1 MKIEILTLFPE
12 IYPGALGCSI
22 VGRAVRKGLVTIR
35 AVDLRDYAHD
45 RRGTVDD
52 RPYGGGPG
60 MLMNAEVLSEAIDDL
75 REDGT
80 VVILTSPRGK
90 KFDQREAEKLSRK
103 ESVLFVCGHYEGVD
117 QRVIDT
123 RIDEEYSIGDFVLT
137 SGNLA
142 AMAMTDAVVRLLPGA
157 LGDDESGRDE
167 SFSTG
172 LLEYPQY
179 TRPPVFEGIPVPE
192 VLLSGDHEKIA
203 RWRHLEAAKIT
214 RERRPDCWERFLK
227 EKNGGL

>member
-1 MKIEILTLFPE
+1 MKIDILTLFPE
-12 IYPGALGCSI
+12 IYPGALGSSI
-22 VGRAVRKGLVTIR
+22 VGRAVRNGLVDIR

-60 MLMNAEVLSEAIDDL
+60 MLMNAEILSEAIDDL
-75 REDGT
+75 RGPDT
-80 VVILTSPRGK
+80 LVILTSPRGK
-90 KFDQREAEKLSRK
+90 RFEQREAEKLSREK
-103 ESVLFVCGHYEGVD
+103 SLLFVCGHYEGVD
-117 QRVIDT
+117 QRVIDS
-123 RIDEEYSIGDFVLT
+123 RIDVEYSIGDFVLT

-142 AMAMTDAVVRLLPGA
+142 AMVMTDAVVRLLPGA
-157 LGDDESGRDE
+157 LGDDESSGEE

-179 TRPPVFEGIPVPE
+179 TRPPVFEGVPVPE
-192 VLLSGDHEKIA
+192 VLLSGDHQKIA
-203 RWRHLEAAKIT
+203 QWRQAEAERIT

-227 EKNGGL
+227 EKNGG

>member
-1 MKIEILTLFPE
+1 MKIDILTLFPE
-12 IYPGALGCSI
+12 IYPGALGSSI
-22 VGRAVRKGLVTIR
+22 VGRAVRNGLVDIR

-60 MLMNAEVLSEAIDDL
+60 MLMNAEILSEAIDDL
-75 REDGT
+75 RGPDT
-80 VVILTSPRGK
+80 LVILTSPRGK
-90 KFDQREAEKLSRK
+90 RFEQREAEKLSREK
-103 ESVLFVCGHYEGVD
+103 SLLFVCGHYEGVD
-117 QRVIDT
+117 QRVIDS
-123 RIDEEYSIGDFVLT
+123 RIDVEYSIGDFVLT

-142 AMAMTDAVVRLLPGA
+142 AMVMTDAVVRLLPGA
-157 LGDDESGRDE
+157 LGDDESSGEE

-179 TRPPVFEGIPVPE
+179 TRPPGFEGVPGPE
-192 VLLSGDHEKIA
+192 VLLSGDHQKIA
-203 RWRHLEAAKIT
+203 QWRQAEAERIT

-227 EKNGGL
+227 EKNGG

>member
-1 MKIEILTLFPE
+1 M
-12 IYPGALGCSI
+12 
-22 VGRAVRKGLVTIR
+22 GRAVRNGLVDIR

-60 MLMNAEVLSEAIDDL
+60 MLMNAEILSEAIDDL
-75 REDGT
+75 RGPDT
-80 VVILTSPRGK
+80 LVILTSPRGK
-90 KFDQREAEKLSRK
+90 RFEQREAEKLSREK
-103 ESVLFVCGHYEGVD
+103 SLLFVCGHYEGVD
-117 QRVIDT
+117 QRVIDS
-123 RIDEEYSIGDFVLT
+123 RIDVEYSIGDFVLT

-142 AMAMTDAVVRLLPGA
+142 AMVMTDAVVRLLPGA
-157 LGDDESGRDE
+157 LGDDESSGEE

-179 TRPPVFEGIPVPE
+179 TRPPVFEGVPVPE
-192 VLLSGDHEKIA
+192 VLLSGDHQKIA
-203 RWRHLEAAKIT
+203 RWRQAEAERIT

-227 EKNGGL
+227 EKNGG

>member
-192 VLLSGDHEKIA
+192 VLLSGDHGKIA

>member
-1 MKIEILTLFPE
+1 MKIDILTLFPE
-12 IYPGALGCSI
+12 IYPGALGSSI
-22 VGRAVRKGLVTIR
+22 VGRAVRNGLVDIR

-60 MLMNAEVLSEAIDDL
+60 MLMNAEILSEAIDDL
-75 REDGT
+75 RGPDT
-80 VVILTSPRGK
+80 LVILTSPRGK
-90 KFDQREAEKLSRK
+90 RFEQREAEKLSREK
-103 ESVLFVCGHYEGVD
+103 SLLFVCGHYEGVD
-117 QRVIDT
+117 QRVIDS
-123 RIDEEYSIGDFVLT
+123 RIDVEYSIGDFVLT

-142 AMAMTDAVVRLLPGA
+142 AMVMTDAVVRLLPGA
-157 LGDDESGRDE
+157 LGDDESSGEE

-179 TRPPVFEGIPVPE
+179 TRPPVFEGVPVPE
-192 VLLSGDHEKIA
+192 VLLSGDHQKIA
-203 RWRHLEAAKIT
+203 RWRQAEAERIT

-227 EKNGGL
+227 EKNGG

>member
-1 MKIEILTLFPE
+1 MKIDILTLFPE
-12 IYPGALGCSI
+12 IYPGALGSSI
-22 VGRAVRKGLVTIR
+22 VGRAVRNGLVNIR

-60 MLMNAEVLSEAIDDL
+60 MLMNAEILSEAIDDL
-75 REDGT
+75 RGPDT
-80 VVILTSPRGK
+80 LVILTSPRGK
-90 KFDQREAEKLSRK
+90 RFEQREAEKLSREK
-103 ESVLFVCGHYEGVD
+103 SLLFVCGHYEGVD
-117 QRVIDT
+117 QRVIDS
-123 RIDEEYSIGDFVLT
+123 RIDVEYSIGDFVLT

-142 AMAMTDAVVRLLPGA
+142 AMVMTDAVVRLLPGA
-157 LGDDESGRDE
+157 LGDDESSGEE

-179 TRPPVFEGIPVPE
+179 TRPPVFEGVPGPE
-192 VLLSGDHEKIA
+192 VLLSGDHQKIA
-203 RWRHLEAAKIT
+203 QWRQAEAERIT

-227 EKNGGL
+227 EKNGG

>member
-1 MKIEILTLFPE
+1 MKIDILTLFPE
-12 IYPGALGCSI
+12 IYPGALGSSI
-22 VGRAVRKGLVTIR
+22 VGRAVRNGLVDIR

-60 MLMNAEVLSEAIDDL
+60 MLMNAEILSEAIDDL
-75 REDGT
+75 RGPDT
-80 VVILTSPRGK
+80 LVILTSPRGK
-90 KFDQREAEKLSRK
+90 RFEQREAEKLSREK
-103 ESVLFVCGHYEGVD
+103 SLLFVCGHYEGVD
-117 QRVIDT
+117 QRVIDS
-123 RIDEEYSIGDFVLT
+123 RIDVEYSIGDFVLT

-142 AMAMTDAVVRLLPGA
+142 AMVMTDAGVRLLPGA
-157 LGDDESGRDE
+157 LGDDESSGEE

-179 TRPPVFEGIPVPE
+179 TRPPVFEGVPVPE
-192 VLLSGDHEKIA
+192 VLLSGDHQKIA
-203 RWRHLEAAKIT
+203 RWRQAEAERIT

-227 EKNGGL
+227 EKNGG

>member
-1 MKIEILTLFPE
+1 MKIDILTLFPE
-12 IYPGALGCSI
+12 IYPGALGSSI
-22 VGRAVRKGLVTIR
+22 VGRAVRNGLVSIR

-60 MLMNAEVLSEAIDDL
+60 MLMNAEILSEAIDAL
-75 REDGT
+75 RGPDT
-80 VVILTSPRGK
+80 LVILTSPRGK
-90 KFDQREAEKLSRK
+90 KFEQREAEKLSREK
-103 ESVLFVCGHYEGVD
+103 SLLFVCGHYEGVD
-117 QRVIDT
+117 QRVIDS
-123 RIDEEYSIGDFVLT
+123 RIDVEYSIGDFVLT

-142 AMAMTDAVVRLLPGA
+142 AMVMTDAVVRLLPGA
-157 LGDDESGRDE
+157 LGDDESSGEE

-179 TRPPVFEGIPVPE
+179 TRPPVFEGVPVPE
-192 VLLSGDHEKIA
+192 VLLSGDHRKIA
-203 RWRHLEAAKIT
+203 EWRQAEAERIT

-227 EKNGGL
+227 EKNGG

>member
-1 MKIEILTLFPE
+1 MKIDILTLFPE
-12 IYPGALGCSI
+12 IYPGALGSSI
-22 VGRAVRKGLVTIR
+22 VGRAVRNGLVNIR

-60 MLMNAEVLSEAIDDL
+60 MLMNAEILSEAIDDL
-75 REDGT
+75 RGPDT
-80 VVILTSPRGK
+80 LVILTSPRGK
-90 KFDQREAEKLSRK
+90 RFEQREAEKLSREK
-103 ESVLFVCGHYEGVD
+103 SLLFVCGHYEGVD
-117 QRVIDT
+117 QRVIDS
-123 RIDEEYSIGDFVLT
+123 RIDVEYSIGDFVLT

-142 AMAMTDAVVRLLPGA
+142 AMVMTDAVVRLLPGA
-157 LGDDESGRDE
+157 LGDDESSGEE

-179 TRPPVFEGIPVPE
+179 TRPPVFEGVPVPE
-192 VLLSGDHEKIA
+192 VLLSGDHQKIA
-203 RWRHLEAAKIT
+203 QWRQAEAERIT

-227 EKNGGL
+227 EKNGG